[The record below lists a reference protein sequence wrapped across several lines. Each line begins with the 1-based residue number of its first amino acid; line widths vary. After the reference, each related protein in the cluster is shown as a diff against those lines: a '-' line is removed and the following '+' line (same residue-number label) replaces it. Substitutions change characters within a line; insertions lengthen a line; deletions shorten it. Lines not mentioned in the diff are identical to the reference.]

1 MHNNYNY
8 TYYYRSVPYVLL
20 TSWLSRYPTKMSARW
35 QTQIKTETYDISI
48 ILLSIVDIIS

>member
-1 MHNNYNY
+1 MPNNYNY